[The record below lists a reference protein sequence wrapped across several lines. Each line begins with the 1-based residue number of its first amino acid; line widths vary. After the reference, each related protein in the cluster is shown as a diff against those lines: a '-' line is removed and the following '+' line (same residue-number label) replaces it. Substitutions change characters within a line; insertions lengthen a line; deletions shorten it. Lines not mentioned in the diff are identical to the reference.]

1 MNREVICGEIAKE
14 VHKKMAMF
22 IIIPALITAMHA
34 SNNQMTDNK
43 YFDKF

>member
-14 VHKKMAMF
+14 VHKEMAMF
-22 IIIPALITAMHA
+22 IIIPASIIAMHTA
-34 SNNQMTDNK
+34 NNQMTNKK